1 MPVLR
6 RRANRWEKGRT
17 MRALV
22 CTAAGVAVLM
32 EVPRARARDGEVEIV
47 VEAAGICGLDAAAF
61 AGRSRITELPAVL
74 GHELVGRLADGRRV
88 VVNPLIACGRCAACR
103 RGATNLCEAWRMLGA
118 HGMQGCFAER
128 VCVAEEQVCG
138 IPEAVTDARAVLAE
152 PLANVVHLLRAVGVE
167 AGARVGVVGAGLMG
181 VLTVQ
186 AALRAGAGEVA
197 VVEPVRER
205 REAAMRM
212 GAAAAWSGADEAV
225 RDAGFDLVVDAC
237 GSGEAREL
245 AFELCRAGGVAA
257 LMGMAERRSAVDW
270 NAAIR
275 KELRVQMG
283 FGFTREDFRRAVAM
297 LGAGEIELDAWTE
310 EWAMEDGQ
318 RALEAACGARGGVLK
333 RVLRVGCS

>member
-1 MPVLR
+1 
-6 RRANRWEKGRT
+6 

-22 CTAAGVAVLM
+22 CTAAGVAAVM
-32 EVPRARARDGEVEIV
+32 DAARARARDGEVEIA

-61 AGRSRITELPAVL
+61 MGRSRLTALPAVL
-74 GHELVGRLADGRRV
+74 GHELVGRLRDGRRV
-88 VVNPLIACGRCAACR
+88 VVNPFAACGRCAACR
-103 RGATNLCEAWRMLGA
+103 RGAANLCEAWRMLGA
-118 HGMQGCFAER
+118 RGMQGCFAER

-138 IPEAVTDARAVLAE
+138 ILEAVTDARAVLAE
-152 PLANVVHLLRAVGVE
+152 PLANVVHLLRVAGMD

-181 VLTVQ
+181 ALAVQ

-225 RDAGFDLVVDAC
+225 RDAECDLVVDAC
-237 GSGEAREL
+237 GSGAAREL
-245 AFELCRAGGVAA
+245 ALELCRAGGVAA

-275 KELRVQMG
+275 NELRVQMG

-318 RALEAACGARGGVLK
+318 RALEAACGERGGVLK
-333 RVLRVGCS
+333 RVLRVG